1 MFHEMKKKTPKIKKV
16 FLHMK
21 HSKFWSIFV
30 EHFIEHKPLFLKSAL
45 MLLYL
50 LEEIEVLLKFLS
62 HFNICY
68 IYVEFDNTYNNV
80 SR

>member
-1 MFHEMKKKTPKIKKV
+1 
-16 FLHMK
+16 
-21 HSKFWSIFV
+21 
-30 EHFIEHKPLFLKSAL
+30 

-68 IYVEFDNTYNNV
+68 IYVEFDNTYDNV